1 MYLFRDFTVE
11 IKGSDSAILDIIDQ
25 TYSMILTP
33 GQRIYDPMSWCL
45 WKSNSVKMFTIMV
58 NVQVVIHKVAIWKV
72 IEIVDSARS

>member
-11 IKGSDSAILDIIDQ
+11 IQGSDSAVIDIIDQ

-33 GQRIYDPMSWCL
+33 GERINDPMSWCFRQ
-45 WKSNSVKMFTIMV
+45 SNSVKVFTIVV
-58 NVQVVIHKVAIWKV
+58 NVQVVVHKVAIWKV